1 MCQRPRAAH
10 RRLDQR
16 WFQPFDHPGG
26 ERLPAGRWL
35 SLRQLADRQFTAIPT
50 RLGLLGFRDLTA
62 GGGRL
67 HPRADHHVVLHG
79 GAAVCGYGHPWSAL
93 CPFVRGAGIYLRVH
107 PDDWHHR
114 DWLRGS
120 GDCLNG
126 ELATG
131 PDHADLYDHRR
142 LHRGICAL
150 ATHYGQSSGD
160 PAGGVTAGDD
170 CRVGVVWHLG
180 CDSGSADDGSDPG
193 AGGCLL
199 AVLSKDACPG
209 VSPPT
214 IGTGGQ
220 PARGRC
226 TVGGHGTCCGWA
238 FAVKRTRAKAS
249 PYYSL
254 LDGLTYLF
262 VRRISIDL
270 SNEDMQEAE

>member
-131 PDHADLYDHRR
+131 PATKPVTMVPIVGMNSKINASTPNKGAYGTPRMAIPTNCSTPMQDDMM
-142 LHRGICAL
+142 IC
-150 ATHYGQSSGD
+150 
-160 PAGGVTAGDD
+160 
-170 CRVGVVWHLG
+170 
-180 CDSGSADDGSDPG
+180 
-193 AGGCLL
+193 
-199 AVLSKDACPG
+199 
-209 VSPPT
+209 
-214 IGTGGQ
+214 
-220 PARGRC
+220 
-226 TVGGHGTCCGWA
+226 
-238 FAVKRTRAKAS
+238 
-249 PYYSL
+249 
-254 LDGLTYLF
+254 
-262 VRRISIDL
+262 
-270 SNEDMQEAE
+270 